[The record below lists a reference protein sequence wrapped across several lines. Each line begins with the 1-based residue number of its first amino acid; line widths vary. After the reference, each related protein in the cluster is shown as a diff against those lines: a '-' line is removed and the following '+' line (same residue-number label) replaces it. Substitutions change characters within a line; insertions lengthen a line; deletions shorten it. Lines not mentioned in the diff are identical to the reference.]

1 MRLECLPSLPYDPS
15 QHHLRMP
22 QHSPPL
28 HALLQSSSLNTRKLD
43 ALETIRSS
51 TEDIRASV
59 PFVLGRV
66 NSGGLEQEGEA
77 TALSGPSLLW
87 PLNIMQQMKTAPMTD
102 RLWASDVL
110 VEIGQRTGIRR
121 AWMLAKRRIET
132 GDTPKFEDC
141 DVGYGVRASEI
152 LI

>member
-1 MRLECLPSLPYDPS
+1 
-15 QHHLRMP
+15 
-22 QHSPPL
+22 
-28 HALLQSSSLNTRKLD
+28 
-43 ALETIRSS
+43 
-51 TEDIRASV
+51 
-59 PFVLGRV
+59 
-66 NSGGLEQEGEA
+66 
-77 TALSGPSLLW
+77 
-87 PLNIMQQMKTAPMTD
+87 MKTAPMTD